1 VTLANTLKL
10 TATPVATDILV
21 VVPAVALIGNP
32 GSMFAAPNTDTDP
45 DIVTDMPIFMLYK

>member
-21 VVPAVALIGNP
+21 VVLAVALIGNP